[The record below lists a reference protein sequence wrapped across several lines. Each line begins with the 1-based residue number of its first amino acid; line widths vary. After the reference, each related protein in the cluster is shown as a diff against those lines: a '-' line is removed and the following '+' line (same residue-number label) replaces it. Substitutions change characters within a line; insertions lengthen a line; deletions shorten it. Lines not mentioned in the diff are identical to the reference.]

1 VEDKLPF
8 FALHSSMMASAG
20 VTLYE
25 TMKRLIGRGI
35 YRRLENHAVYLV
47 RSVEFMGVDQMS
59 TLERLARPHHP
70 AR

>member
-8 FALHSSMMASAG
+8 FALHSSMMASEA

-25 TMKRLIGRGI
+25 AVKRLIGRCI
-35 YRRLENHAVYLV
+35 YRRPENDAVYLV

-59 TLERLARPHHP
+59 ALERLARPHHP